1 MRLIHLI
8 KKSIVILTIALTS
21 LFVAVPAAHA
31 GMVGTASLSSNS
43 MQLTTGIET
52 LAEQRQWIQAQL
64 EANGVDSA
72 EAAIRVSSLSDTQVQ
87 QIHQRID
94 EMPAGSGAVGT
105 VAFIF
110 LVLVITDLTGLTD
123 VFPFIRP
130 LNR

>member
-1 MRLIHLI
+1 MLA
-8 KKSIVILTIALTS
+8 LTIVVTS
-21 LFVAVPAAHA
+21 LFVAVPAHA

-52 LAEQRQWIQAQL
+52 LAEQRQWIQTQL
-64 EANGVDSA
+64 ETNGVESA
-72 EAAIRVSSLSDTQVQ
+72 EAALRVSSLSDTQVQ

>member
-1 MRLIHLI
+1 MQLLNSLKRLLLA
-8 KKSIVILTIALTS
+8 LTIVVTS
-21 LFVAVPAAHA
+21 LFVAVPAQA

>member
-1 MRLIHLI
+1 MQLLNSLKRLLLA
-8 KKSIVILTIALTS
+8 LTIVVTS
-21 LFVAVPAAHA
+21 LFVAVPAQA

-52 LAEQRQWIQAQL
+52 LAEQRQWIQTQL
-64 EANGVDSA
+64 ETNGVESA
-72 EAAIRVSSLSDTQVQ
+72 EAALRVSSLSDTQVQ

>member
-1 MRLIHLI
+1 MKLIQLI
-8 KKSIVILTIALTS
+8 KKSVLILTIALTS
-21 LFVAVPAAHA
+21 LFAAAPAQA

-43 MQLTTGIET
+43 MHLTTGIET
-52 LAEQRQWIQAQL
+52 AAEQRQWIQTQL
-64 EANGVDSA
+64 ETNGVEPA
-72 EAAIRVSSLSDTQVQ
+72 EAALRVSSLSDAQVQ

-94 EMPAGSGAVGT
+94 EMPAGSGALGT

-130 LNR
+130 VNR